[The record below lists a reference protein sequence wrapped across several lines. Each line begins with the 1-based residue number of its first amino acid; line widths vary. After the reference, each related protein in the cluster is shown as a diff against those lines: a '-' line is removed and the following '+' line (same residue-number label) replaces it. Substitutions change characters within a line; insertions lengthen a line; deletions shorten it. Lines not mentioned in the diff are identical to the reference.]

1 MLHQNPAVQLF
12 QSRQVYGRHNQPVQ
26 HCLVKGI
33 CLSVDCDE
41 DIFEIEKI
49 ENRQKCSSFFSADL
63 SDKMLQPQPYNNSP
77 YLNLKKCD

>member
-12 QSRQVYGRHNQPVQ
+12 HSRQVYGRHNQPVQ

-49 ENRQKCSSFFSADL
+49 ENRQKCSSL
-63 SDKMLQPQPYNNSP
+63 
-77 YLNLKKCD
+77 